1 MKKLTLGFMAFALAA
16 ATLFSTS
23 CKDDDDE
30 EDSKISELSASVK
43 DGKFS
48 TSTAGFYSS
57 KSSSE
62 AGTSKLA
69 NIFGSS
75 ENGTTTIMG
84 TKDGKQLAINI
95 KGTTSGTYDLSIAK
109 NTNVNQALIDLLS
122 GKDYKDI
129 IADAVDVET
138 DAMIIYRASGE
149 SEGGAT
155 YYFSTEASVTFNLLA
170 VYATGTFTAT
180 MRNQAGDTFTISDGS
195 FKVFGKPVT
204 AK

>member
-1 MKKLTLGFMAFALAA
+1 MLFALAA
-16 ATLFSTS
+16 ATMFSS
-23 CKDDDDE
+23 CKKDDDE

-43 DGKFS
+43 GGKFS
-48 TSTAGFYSS
+48 TSAAGFYSS
-57 KSSSE
+57 KSSSD

-75 ENGTTTIMG
+75 TNGSTTIMG

-138 DAMIIYRASGE
+138 DAMIIYRATGE
-149 SEGGAT
+149 SEGGDT

-170 VYATGTFTAT
+170 VYATGSFTAT
-180 MRNQAGDTFTISDGS
+180 MRNQAGDVFNITDGS

-204 AK
+204 AQ